1 MENSI
6 LRSLPQLI
14 VRAAALIAIAL
25 PFNAGSAE
33 FVVYSVYKAID
44 LGNPGET
51 PQKDFYINMGTA
63 NGLHNG
69 ATLEVIRK
77 VATYDLLSEKLYKD
91 VSFPIARL
99 KVIHVEQ
106 NAAVARLDQLLP
118 ADKTP
123 AVANRAV
130 MVGDAVQIADSKSE

>member
-1 MENSI
+1 M
-6 LRSLPQLI
+6 L
-14 VRAAALIAIAL
+14 AAALAPRL
-25 PFNAGSAE
+25 AGSAE

-51 PQKDFYINMGTA
+51 PQKDYYVNMGSA
-63 NGLHNG
+63 NGVRDG
-69 ATLEVIRK
+69 STLEVIRK

-99 KVIHVEQ
+99 KVIHVEP
-106 NAAVARLDQLLP
+106 NASIARLEKVLP
-118 ADKTP
+118 AEKTP

-130 MVGDAVQIADSKSE
+130 MVGDAVQITTSKSE